1 MLKVGGDKNSL
12 GTSSDSKWS
21 NEQEDPSPR
30 MRIERV
36 SEFEI
41 KNNLKEA
48 YNVVIQTF
56 EQPSS
61 RQKSSARR
69 IEPPTAKFFAGDKP
83 EPGLI
88 KDRI

>member
-12 GTSSDSKWS
+12 GTSSDSQWG

-48 YNVVIQTF
+48 NNVVIQTF
-56 EQPSS
+56 
-61 RQKSSARR
+61 
-69 IEPPTAKFFAGDKP
+69 
-83 EPGLI
+83 
-88 KDRI
+88 